1 MKRDTRKELQ
11 LAIARIK
18 HGRTK
23 VVDRGRRLSILSVA
37 EEAGLSPAT
46 IHNRYPDI
54 AQAIREAV
62 AGKVV
67 PSTGHSRVPK
77 VDKLK
82 ELRETLAAR
91 EAEIRAL
98 ASINLRL
105 STELRIAKQ
114 ELTEALV
121 QLESTGGITNKFK
134 KPKGI

>member
-1 MKRDTRKELQ
+1 MPRDTRKELQ

-23 VVDRGRRLSILSVA
+23 IVDRGRRLSIAGVA

-54 AQAIREAV
+54 AQAIRNAV
-62 AGKVV
+62 SGMESSQTTARR
-67 PSTGHSRVPK
+67 SPK
-77 VDKLK
+77 VDKVK
-82 ELRETLAAR
+82 ELREALAMR

-105 STELRIAKQ
+105 STELQAARH
-114 ELTEALV
+114 ELAEALG
-121 QLESTGGITNKFK
+121 QMESRRQRPI
-134 KPKGI
+134 KPA